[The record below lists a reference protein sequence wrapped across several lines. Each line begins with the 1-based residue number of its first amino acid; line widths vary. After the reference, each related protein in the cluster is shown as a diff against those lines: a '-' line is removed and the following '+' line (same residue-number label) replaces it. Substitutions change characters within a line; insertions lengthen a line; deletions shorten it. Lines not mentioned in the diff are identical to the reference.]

1 MFTLRGAA
9 IRNCV
14 ANETSVF
21 TAISPYLKN
30 LTLYLTN
37 KVSILLYLEF
47 HPFELFTP
55 WIRIRIR
62 SSDFKVATQ
71 ITCKLLAEI
80 RNCVNASALLTEKR
94 NL

>member
-37 KVSILLYLEF
+37 KVSILSYLESQPIHNLDPDPQPRF
-47 HPFELFTP
+47 QG
-55 WIRIRIR
+55 
-62 SSDFKVATQ
+62 S
-71 ITCKLLAEI
+71 
-80 RNCVNASALLTEKR
+80 NAANYWQR
-94 NL
+94 